1 MYNKFKDCLIKPSKI
16 YKYVDQKFG
25 KKLLYFLLLVLI
37 YVLPNIMTLT
47 TFNGL
52 NQNQQDSIT
61 NSFASSETIN
71 YALVKN
77 EDSSITLEMTKNN
90 ATPQYVYVKDFNGS
104 SFVMLF
110 SNEEIALTEYQLP
123 NEMVGKSLIFLQ
135 FTKDHARLFVS
146 TYEGKKYHFDD
157 GKQNVASLKMNYQAM
172 KITYDKLGAVPIDFG
187 GVSSNKTSF
196 ARKINE
202 LVVSCYNK
210 NKTLILLT
218 TCPITYLV
226 GIINFL
232 LEALI
237 FAVVVKLLYYKMGLP
252 FKKIFSLIVL
262 TYTPRVV
269 FNVLSIFWSSAII
282 YILGEVISVIYLLI
296 AIRYYALQQLANSIT
311 NNKDNK

>member
-110 SNEEIALTEYQLP
+110 SNEELALTEYQLP

-210 NKTLILLT
+210 
-218 TCPITYLV
+218 
-226 GIINFL
+226 
-232 LEALI
+232 
-237 FAVVVKLLYYKMGLP
+237 GLP